1 MPRPNFLVAGAA
13 RSGTTALIEGLR
25 LHPDVFV
32 TRPKEP
38 HYFALHDQSID
49 FRGPGD
55 EDWVNKVVVNDRDRY
70 LSLYD
75 SDRDYLARG
84 DGSVSTLYYAERSVP
99 EILRMN
105 PDMRVV
111 ILLREPVER
120 AFSSYTYLRL
130 RGMEPEEDFRV
141 ALADEERRRAANWH
155 HLWHYTAMSRYAD
168 DLRSLVDGLGRDQV
182 GVWFY
187 DDLQADYQRVLAE
200 VAAFLDLPAFPQP
213 PTLPKVNASGTAR
226 LDVAQRAIRWATR
239 NQAVRASVKRVVPF
253 RARERIRSSLIR
265 TDVIPPETAAELEPL
280 FADDLRKLATLVAG
294 SRPPWLERYAEPVA
308 GA

>member
-38 HYFALHDQSID
+38 HYFALHDQAID

-55 EDWVNKVVVNDRDRY
+55 EDWVNKVVVNDRERY
-70 LSLYD
+70 LALYD
-75 SDRDYLARG
+75 SDRDYRARG

-99 EILRMN
+99 EILRVN

-111 ILLREPVER
+111 VLLREPVER

-130 RGMEPEEDFRV
+130 RGMEPEADFRT
-141 ALADEERRRAANWH
+141 ALADEDRRRAENWH
-155 HLWHYTAMSRYAD
+155 HLWHYTGMSRYAD
-168 DLRSLVDGLGRDQV
+168 DLQVLQEGLGAGQV
-182 GVWFY
+182 RVWFY
-187 DDLQADYQRVLAE
+187 DDLLGDYQRVLAE
-200 VAAFLDLPAFPQP
+200 VADFLDLPPFPQP

-226 LDVAQRAIRWATR
+226 LDAAQRAIRWATQ
-239 NQAVRASVKRVVPF
+239 NQAVRSAVKKVVPF
-253 RARERIRSSLIR
+253 RSRERIRSSLIR
-265 TDVIPPETAAELEPL
+265 ADVIPPDVAAELEPL
-280 FADDLRKLATLVAG
+280 FVDDLRKLTTLVDGA
-294 SRPPWLERYAEPVA
+294 RPPWLERYAGSAAEA
-308 GA
+308 

>member
-1 MPRPNFLVAGAA
+1 MPRPNFVVAGAA

-38 HYFALHDQSID
+38 HYFALHDQEID

-55 EDWVNKVVVNDRDRY
+55 EDWVNKVAVNDRDRY

-75 SDRDYLARG
+75 SDRDYRARG
-84 DGSVSTLYYAERSVP
+84 EGSVSTLYYADRAVP
-99 EILRMN
+99 EIVRMN

-111 ILLREPVER
+111 VLLREPVER

-130 RGMEPEEDFRV
+130 RGMEPESDFRV
-141 ALADEERRRAANWH
+141 ALADERRRRAANWH
-155 HLWHYTAMSRYAD
+155 HLWHYTAMSHYAD
-168 DLRSLVDGLGRDQV
+168 DLQTLVDGLGREQV

-200 VAAFLDLPAFPQP
+200 VAAFLDLPPFPQP

-226 LDVAQRAIRWATR
+226 LDAAQRAIRWATR
-239 NQAVRASVKRVVPF
+239 NQAVRATVKRVVPF
-253 RARERIRSSLIR
+253 RSRERIRSSLIR

-280 FADDLRKLATLVAG
+280 FVDDLRRVTTLVDR
-294 SRPPWLERYAEPVA
+294 SSPPWLERYAEPAA
-308 GA
+308 GT

>member
-38 HYFALHDQSID
+38 HYFALHDQAID

-75 SDRDYLARG
+75 AERDYRARG

-111 ILLREPVER
+111 LLLREPVER

-130 RGMEPEEDFRV
+130 RGMEPEQDFRV

-155 HLWHYTAMSRYAD
+155 HLWHYTGMSRYAD
-168 DLRSLVDGLGRDQV
+168 DLEVLLDGLGREQV

-187 DDLQADYQRVLAE
+187 DDLQVAYQRVLAE
-200 VAAFLDLPAFPQP
+200 VATFLDLPPFPQP

-239 NQAVRASVKRVVPF
+239 NQAVRASVKRVVLC
-253 RARERIRSSLIR
+253 RSRERIRSSLIR
-265 TDVIPPETAAELEPL
+265 TDVIPPDPAAELEPL
-280 FADDLRKLATLVAG
+280 FADDLRKLTTLV
-294 SRPPWLERYAEPVA
+294 SEPRPPWLDRYAEPAV
-308 GA
+308 GT

>member
-38 HYFALHDQSID
+38 HYFALHDQEID

-55 EDWVNKVVVNDRDRY
+55 GDWVNKVVVNDRERY
-70 LSLYD
+70 LSLYE
-75 SDRDYLARG
+75 SDRDYRARG
-84 DGSVSTLYYAERSVP
+84 DGSVSTLYYAERSLP
-99 EILRMN
+99 EILRVN
-105 PDMRVV
+105 PEMRVV
-111 ILLREPVER
+111 VLLREPVER

-130 RGMEPEEDFRV
+130 RGMEPEADFRV
-141 ALADEERRRAANWH
+141 ALADENRRREANWH
-155 HLWHYTAMSRYAD
+155 HLWHYTGMSHYAD
-168 DLRSLVDGLGRDQV
+168 DLEILLDGLGRDRV

-187 DDLQADYQRVLAE
+187 DDLQSDYQRVLGE
-200 VAAFLDLPAFPQP
+200 VAAFLDLPPFPQP

-239 NQAVRASVKRVVPF
+239 NQAVRAAVKRVVPF
-253 RARERIRSSLIR
+253 RSRERIRSSLIR
-265 TDVIPPETAAELEPL
+265 TDVIPPDIASELEPL
-280 FADDLRKLATLVAG
+280 FADDLKKLTSLVDG
-294 SRPPWLERYAEPVA
+294 PRPQWLERYAEPVV
-308 GA
+308 GP

>member
-38 HYFALHDQSID
+38 HYFALHDQAID

-75 SDRDYLARG
+75 SDRDYRARG
-84 DGSVSTLYYAERSVP
+84 EGSVSTLYYAERSVP

-168 DLRSLVDGLGRDQV
+168 DFKILVDGLGRDQV

-187 DDLQADYQRVLAE
+187 DDLQADYQRVLAQ
-200 VAAFLDLPAFPQP
+200 VAAFLDLPAFAEP
-213 PTLPKVNASGTAR
+213 PSLPKVNASGTAR

-253 RARERIRSSLIR
+253 RSRERIRSSLIK
-265 TDVIPPETAAELEPL
+265 TDVIAPEAAAELEPL
-280 FADDLRKLATLVAG
+280 FADDLRKLTTLVG
-294 SRPPWLERYAEPVA
+294 GPHPSWLARYAEPAA
-308 GA
+308 GT